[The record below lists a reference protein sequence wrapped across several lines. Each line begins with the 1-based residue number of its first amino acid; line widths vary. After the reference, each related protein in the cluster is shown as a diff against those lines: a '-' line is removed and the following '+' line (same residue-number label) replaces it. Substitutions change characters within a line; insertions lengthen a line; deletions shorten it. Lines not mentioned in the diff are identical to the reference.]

1 MKVKKKVET
10 REVESLKE
18 DLEVVRGENIELLN
32 ELRVLKT
39 EKNWY
44 VNHVQLLN
52 YQLQLVRA
60 AVALNIEKKEEF
72 KKCPE

>member
-1 MKVKKKVET
+1 MKVKKKIES

-60 AVALNIEKKEEF
+60 AVALNIKKEEF